1 MPVWEFI
8 LLAVCLLIS
17 WIAELPYQQQII
29 IILLSFTFKYLI
41 VKNKTQYVG
50 ALWWGVT
57 SGFQTTVAYFCAAF
71 CCSNYAVDAPRSSNS
86 LFISNFVGA
95 NS

>member
-1 MPVWEFI
+1 MPVSEFV
-8 LLAVCLLIS
+8 LLALCLLIS
-17 WIAELPYQQQII
+17 CIAELPYQQQI

-50 ALWWGVT
+50 AMGWGVT

-71 CCSNYAVDAPRSSNS
+71 CCSNYPVDAPRSSNS
-86 LFISNFVGA
+86 LFISNFVVA

>member
-1 MPVWEFI
+1 MPVWDFV

-17 WIAELPYQQQII
+17 CIPELPYQQQII
-29 IILLSFTFKYLI
+29 LLSVTFKYLI

-50 ALWWGVT
+50 AVGWGVT

-71 CCSNYAVDAPRSSNS
+71 CCSNYPVDAPRSSNS
-86 LFISNFVGA
+86 LFISNFVSA